1 MTWFVVILPAMLLA
15 VAVAVVPVLVTTI
28 RDERERRAPAL
39 AAADR
44 LETADGGQGDA
55 PRAKAA

>member
-1 MTWFVVILPAMLLA
+1 MTWFFVILPAMLLA
-15 VAVAVVPVLVTTI
+15 LAAAVVPVLVTMV
-28 RDERERRAPAL
+28 RDERERRAAAQ

-44 LETADGGQGDA
+44 LRTADRGHGDV